1 MNMKTLKFFTWG
13 VLLPFECV
21 LLLYSTKKV
30 ILFPFEEGSSMTN
43 LFLYVSNESMMMILM
58 MSAQLA
64 SLSLPI
70 PFLNKY
76 LRLAIA
82 DPKTKNYW
90 TSFLSFL
97 LFVRPNELIF
107 G

>member
-1 MNMKTLKFFTWG
+1 MA
-13 VLLPFECV
+13 
-21 LLLYSTKKV
+21 
-30 ILFPFEEGSSMTN
+30 N
-43 LFLYVSNESMMMILM
+43 LFLFVSNESMMMILM
-58 MSAQLA
+58 TSARLA

-76 LRLAIA
+76 LQLAIA

-90 TSFLSFL
+90 THFLPFL
-97 LFVRPNELIF
+97 LFVGPNELIF